1 MKITAWL
8 AATAF
13 VMLGLPYLAVTFVK
27 ADAGMA
33 ASVLLFFVID
43 PLYAVF
49 SGTDAGGDIKKRWF
63 MPGTAAGL
71 YLAGAWLSFQPGE
84 MAFLLYAAAYL
95 IIGTAAML
103 ITAALRGRIK
113 INKGQ
118 FT

>member
-1 MKITAWL
+1 MMKITAWL

-27 ADAGMA
+27 A
-33 ASVLLFFVID
+33 
-43 PLYAVF
+43 
-49 SGTDAGGDIKKRWF
+49 DAGGDIKKRWF

-84 MAFLLYAAAYL
+84 RAFLLYAAAYL